1 MLVRKSPLLLFF
13 WSHVTKNEIYNTLNI
28 NTLQIR
34 YICYACYAL
43 KCLFV
48 CAKNIFW
55 LSYKSRMGVGNIAAD
70 CHIVGIAI
78 IMSCLVVGMG
88 IPIVKA

>member
-1 MLVRKSPLLLFF
+1 MSLRVREKYFF
-13 WSHVTKNEIYNTLNI
+13 
-28 NTLQIR
+28 R
-34 YICYACYAL
+34 
-43 KCLFV
+43 
-48 CAKNIFW
+48 
-55 LSYKSRMGVGNIAAD
+55 LSYKSRMGVGSIAAD